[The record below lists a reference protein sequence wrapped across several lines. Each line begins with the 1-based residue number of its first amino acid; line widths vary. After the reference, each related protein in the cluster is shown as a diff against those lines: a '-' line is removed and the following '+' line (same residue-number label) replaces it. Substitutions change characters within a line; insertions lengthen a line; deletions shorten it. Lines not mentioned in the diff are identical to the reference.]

1 MKLISLCMIVKNEED
16 VLARCLDSIKS
27 IVDEIVIV
35 DTGSTDGTRAI
46 AEQYGANIF
55 EFTWINDFSAAKN
68 EAIRHANGQW
78 ILFLDADE
86 YFRGNDALEL
96 RNYLSQQQ
104 PQPNVVFNLPVINY
118 TGSAKEN
125 HIMESSADRVFPNH
139 MNIWYER
146 PIHEQIVSRQ
156 PNTQLYN
163 FKLPYRIHHSGY
175 LHETLEKKNKHE
187 RNMQIFND
195 YEKNNKLEAYDFFTL
210 GNEYYATQNYARAIE
225 YFQQA
230 IQQAES
236 VKVAWYP
243 HALIALIN
251 TYYHSGRLNDSWKLI
266 EDKLVLFKEY
276 PEYYT
281 FRGIHY
287 EWFGHFDEAKQA
299 YQQAIQ
305 VAEKKAAQHPTF
317 WIYSPSMGFDI
328 PIERLGD
335 IALRYGEAQTYISW
349 SLKLLAQNNENIA
362 LLIRTLEQISLV
374 DSAEGIISLLRGFYD
389 DQNMY
394 HVTLLFEAS
403 LAIANI
409 EMARHFLALLGPDY
423 QLSVQQQLRL
433 ALISKEEPALTQALQ
448 AAEQEQNRSLGLNKQ
463 WILAALSQRDLQLL
477 QLVDAGTTDAAI
489 WKRIAERLLTEDSST
504 TDSDTTASTDNEAT
518 DEDTENEQ
526 LFLLAKDLFL
536 LKQFDA
542 FDQLVNRFPQPGLVN
557 MLANYFYTRDCK
569 DIAFNYYSLLLSKQ
583 QLDVISL
590 ENLAFYHI
598 QENLPDEAV
607 EFLVEALRLDPN
619 RIYLYAV
626 IIRYANG
633 EVKQHYIQQFKERFG
648 KLTSVPFLRL

>member
-16 VLARCLDSIKS
+16 VLSRCLDSVKS
-27 IVDEIVIV
+27 IVDEIIIV

-55 EFTWINDFSAAKN
+55 DFTWINDFSAAKN
-68 EAIRHANGQW
+68 EAIRHASGQW

-104 PQPNVVFNLPVINY
+104 PQPNVVFNLPIINY
-118 TGSAKEN
+118 TGPTKAS

-139 MNIWYER
+139 MDIWYER

-156 PNTQLYN
+156 SDMQLYN

-187 RNMQIFND
+187 RNMQIFNN

-225 YFQQA
+225 YFQKA
-230 IQQAES
+230 IQQATS

-251 TYYHSGRLNDSWKLI
+251 TYYHSGRLDESWKLI

-281 FRGIHY
+281 FQGIHY

-305 VAEKKAAQHPTF
+305 VAEKKAAQHATF

-335 IALRYGEAQTYISW
+335 IALRFGEAQTYISW

-374 DSAEGIISLLRGFYD
+374 DSAESIIRLLRGFYD

-394 HVTLLFEAS
+394 HITLLFEAS
-403 LAIANI
+403 LAIANA
-409 EMARHFLALLGPDY
+409 EMAHHFLTLLGSEY
-423 QLSVQQQLRL
+423 ELSTQQQLRL
-433 ALISKEEPALTQALQ
+433 ALIGKDDAELTSALQ
-448 AAEQEQNRSLGLNKQ
+448 TAEKEQNRSLGLNKQ
-463 WILAALSQRDLQLL
+463 LILAALIQRDLTLL
-477 QLVDAGTTDAAI
+477 KLVDAGTTDATI
-489 WKRIAERLLTEDSST
+489 WQTIAERLLREDANT
-504 TDSDTTASTDNEAT
+504 TTSDSITKDDHEEI
-518 DEDTENEQ
+518 DNEQ

-536 LKQFDA
+536 LKQFDT
-542 FDQLVNRFPQPGLVN
+542 FDQLIHRFSQPGLVN

-590 ENLAFYHI
+590 ENLGFYHI

-619 RIYLYAV
+619 RIYLYATL
-626 IIRYANG
+626 IRYADS
-633 EVKQHYIQQFKERFG
+633 EIKQQYIQKFKDRFG
-648 KLTSVPFLRL
+648 KLTSVSFLRL